1 MFIVA
6 YKKFFLVLSAL
17 IVAGAVGAIALYG
30 LTFGI
35 EFTGGT
41 LAEIAY
47 THSVAR
53 SVVEDAIDPLA
64 LGAYSLRPSGTDGF
78 VLRTR
83 DLNTTERG
91 VLVTALESTQARVER
106 FTEVG
111 PTIGTE
117 LRRKALV
124 SLALI
129 AFMIALYVA
138 FTFRSVSKPVSSW
151 VYGGITILILIH
163 DIIIPAGAFAWLG
176 HAFGAEVD
184 VLFVTALLVVLG
196 YSVNDTIVVFDRIRE
211 RLKINAQM
219 NRREE
224 FETTVGTALSETY
237 ARSINTSFTTL
248 ITLVALYWFGGTATM
263 YFALML
269 IAGVLAGTYSSLFIA
284 APLLVAINNWKNGKA

>member
-6 YKKFFLVLSAL
+6 HKKIFLALSGL
-17 IVAGAVGAIALYG
+17 IVLGAVVSIAMFG

-41 LAEIAY
+41 LAEITY
-47 THSVAR
+47 TEPVDRTVIES
-53 SVVEDAIDPLA
+53 SIDPLA
-64 LGAYSLRPSGTDGF
+64 LGAYSLRASGTQGY

-91 VLVTALESTQARVER
+91 VLVDALQGTGATVER

-111 PTIGTE
+111 PTIGNE
-117 LRRKALV
+117 LRHKALV

-129 AFMIALYVA
+129 ALMIALYVA
-138 FTFRSVSKPVSSW
+138 FAFRGVSKPVSSW
-151 VYGGITILILIH
+151 VYGFITILILAH
-163 DIIIPAGAFAWLG
+163 DILIPAGVFAYLG
-176 HAFGAEVD
+176 YAFGAEVD

-211 RLKINAQM
+211 RLRINSQI

-224 FETTVGTALSETY
+224 FDVTVGTALSETY

-248 ITLVALYWFGGTATM
+248 MVLVALYWFGGTATT
-263 YFALML
+263 YFAIML

-284 APLLVAINNWKNGKA
+284 APLLVAINEWRNR